1 MQNSIKS
8 SSLSQSLGQIAHAAK
23 DRFVAWLPK
32 NWRTF
37 NFWHLVLMPL
47 SWLFYTI
54 ALFRKYLYQAGVFK
68 SFSLPVPVIVVGNI
82 NVGGTGKTPLV
93 VYLVEQLQAIGLNPG
108 VISRGYGVKSAKV
121 RAVSATDLAA
131 QVGDEPLLLKQRL
144 GCPVYVHPN
153 RVLAGQKLLEENP
166 ECDIIISDDG
176 LQHYRLR
183 RAFEIVVVDAQIGFG
198 NGALLP
204 AGPLRE
210 PISRLKSVDA
220 IVTNG
225 VYVGTYAFSRRYGNR
240 TYEMQLETERF
251 YNLQNSNLRCD
262 ANDFFGKKIYAVAGI
277 GNPARFF
284 DQLATMGLRFKSRRF
299 PDHHAFDPQDF
310 AKIRADAIL
319 MTEKD
324 AVKCV
329 SFAQPNFWVLP
340 ISVMLDEGFLM
351 RLFSKLESLED

>member
-1 MQNSIKS
+1 
-8 SSLSQSLGQIAHAAK
+8 
-23 DRFVAWLPK
+23 
-32 NWRTF
+32 
-37 NFWHLVLMPL
+37 MPL
-47 SWLFYTI
+47 SWLFYAVVTV
-54 ALFRKYLYQAGVFK
+54 RKFLYQTGVLK

-108 VISRGYGVKSAKV
+108 VISRGYGANTLTV
-121 RAVSATDLAA
+121 RAVKATDAA
-131 QVGDEPLLLKQRL
+131 SQVGDEPLLLKQRL

-176 LQHYRLR
+176 LQHYRLQ

-204 AGPLRE
+204 AGSLRE

-225 VYVGTYAFSRRYGNR
+225 IYVGSYAFSRQHGNK
-240 TYEMQLETERF
+240 TYEMQLQAEKF
-251 YNLQNSNLRCD
+251 YNLQNSNLRCE
-262 ANDFFGKKIYAVAGI
+262 AKDFFEKKIFAIAGI
-277 GNPARFF
+277 GNPGRFF
-284 DQLATMGLRFKSRRF
+284 YQLEKMGLRFKHCSF
-299 PDHHAFDPQDF
+299 SDHHAFDPQDF
-310 AKIRADAIL
+310 AKIRADVLL

-324 AVKCV
+324 AVKCL
-329 SFAQPNFWVLP
+329 SFAQSNFWVLP
-340 ISVMLDEGFLM
+340 VSAMLDEAFLM
-351 RLFSKLESLED
+351 CLFHKLASIDD